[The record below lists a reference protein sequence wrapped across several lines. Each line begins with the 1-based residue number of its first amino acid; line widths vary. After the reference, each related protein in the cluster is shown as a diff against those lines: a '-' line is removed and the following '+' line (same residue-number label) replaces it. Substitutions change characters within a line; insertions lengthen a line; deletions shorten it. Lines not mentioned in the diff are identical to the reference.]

1 MVIVSQNEKQVAIC
15 ESFTIS
21 FTSIG
26 MYLFDFYR
34 YQLYEEYQ
42 SPKGDLFSTG
52 KISGFQCSLMLTF
65 AYRLKMKIKSVSS
78 SIGKD
83 INNIISERQFPDEI
97 KSIAD
102 GNAET
107 LGMNDPLPTAT
118 SGLKNAADSAINGIS
133 TLASSV
139 ENDVK
144 DIKDNVDRSFSIGL
158 LGYCKGDSVETQNC
172 THPQPGYSFNITDAL
187 GLKISLAEKLLPKGI
202 IKIEKIYHR
211 ATQAMTAMYFIGFVS
226 TPLSL
231 ISTAMSIYEH
241 SEKISGVL
249 ISVS

>member
-1 MVIVSQNEKQVAIC
+1 
-15 ESFTIS
+15 
-21 FTSIG
+21 
-26 MYLFDFYR
+26 
-34 YQLYEEYQ
+34 
-42 SPKGDLFSTG
+42 
-52 KISGFQCSLMLTF
+52 MLTF

>member
-1 MVIVSQNEKQVAIC
+1 
-15 ESFTIS
+15 
-21 FTSIG
+21 
-26 MYLFDFYR
+26 
-34 YQLYEEYQ
+34 
-42 SPKGDLFSTG
+42 
-52 KISGFQCSLMLTF
+52 
-65 AYRLKMKIKSVSS
+65 MKIKSVSS

-102 GNAET
+102 GNAKN
-107 LGMNDPLPTAT
+107 LGINDLLPTAT
-118 SGLKNAADSAINGIS
+118 SGVKNAADSAINGIS

-144 DIKDNVDRSFSIGL
+144 DIKDNVDRSSSIGL
-158 LGYCKGDSVETQNC
+158 LGYCEGNSAETQIC
-172 THPQPGYSFNITDAL
+172 THPQPGYSFNITNAL
-187 GLKISLAEKLLPKGI
+187 GLKNSLAEKLLPKGI
-202 IKIEKIYHR
+202 IKIENIYHR
-211 ATQAMTAMYFIGFVS
+211 VTQAMTAMYFIGFVS